1 MRIAL
6 DSLAARLLL
15 ASALLLPLFLGAT
28 GLYLDRSQRLG
39 IEAAV
44 AERLQLQILTLLAEA
59 EFDQALSLPEQLLEA
74 RFNRPDS
81 GLYALVSDGDGRL
94 LWSSPS
100 AVTLEPGTSPLGL
113 PGLETGG
120 RHFERHDGM
129 FEHSYQVV
137 WETDQGSAVPLL
149 FTVREAVAQADAQ
162 LAIYRQRLVVWLGG
176 SALLLFAC
184 QALILFWGLR
194 PLRTLAGDITNI
206 ESGAADELGHAYPRE
221 IQTVT
226 SSLNM
231 LLACEKKRRERAR
244 NTLADLAHSLKTPL
258 AVVRGADINDPDYP
272 RLVEEQTGHMEQIV
286 AYQLQRAIGGSHQLL
301 QRVPV
306 ASVLHRLQATLSKVY
321 ADKGVA
327 IELDTQADS
336 VFRGDDRDFMELLGI
351 LMDNACKYGEQRVRV
366 TASGGG
372 SQPLVITVEDDGPGI
387 PPELHQAV
395 LERGTRVDRQQGGHG
410 IGLAV
415 AADLVDSY
423 LGTLQVQKSELGGAC
438 LRVVFGLQPM
448 RRLK

>member
-1 MRIAL
+1 MRMTL
-6 DSLAARLLL
+6 NSLAGRLLF

-39 IEAAV
+39 IDAVV

-59 EFDQALSLPEQLLEA
+59 EFDQTLRLPEQLLEA

-81 GLYALVSDGDGRL
+81 GLYALVSDGDGQL

-100 AVTLEPGTSPLGL
+100 ALTLELGASPLGL
-113 PGLETGG
+113 PRLETGG
-120 RHFERHDGM
+120 GHFERRDGV
-129 FEHSYQVV
+129 FQHSYQVV

-149 FTVREAVAQADAQ
+149 FTVREAVEQADAQ
-162 LAIYRQRLVVWLGG
+162 LTVYRQSLIVWLGG

-194 PLRTLAGDITNI
+194 PLRMLAGDITNI

-226 SSLNM
+226 NSLNM
-231 LLACEKKRRERAR
+231 LLASEKKRRERAR

-258 AVVRGADINDPDYP
+258 SVMRGANIKDPDYP
-272 RLVEEQTGHMEQIV
+272 QLVKEQTEHMEQIV

-301 QRVPV
+301 QKVPV
-306 ASVLHRLQATLSKVY
+306 ASVLQRLQATLSKVY
-321 ADKGVA
+321 AEKGVEM
-327 IELDTQADS
+327 ELDTQTDS
-336 VFRGDDRDFMELLGI
+336 IFRGDARDLMELLGI
-351 LMDNACKYGEQRVRV
+351 LMDNACKYGKQRVRV

-372 SQPLVITVEDDGPGI
+372 SKPLVIIVEDDGQGI

-395 LERGTRVDRQQGGHG
+395 LQRGMRVDSQQSGHG

-423 LGTLQVQKSELGGAC
+423 LGELQVKESELGGAC
-438 LRVVFGLQPM
+438 LRVVLP
-448 RRLK
+448 